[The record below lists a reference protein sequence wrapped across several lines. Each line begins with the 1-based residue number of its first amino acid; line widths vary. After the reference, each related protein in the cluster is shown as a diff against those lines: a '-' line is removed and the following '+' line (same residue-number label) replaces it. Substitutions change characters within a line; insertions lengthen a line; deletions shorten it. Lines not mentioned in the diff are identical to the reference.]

1 MFICAYTYS
10 RLCVSPTIMDAGLQ
24 ALFWFL
30 LKKRTRNSRLTAR
43 AIRQRSSSEK
53 MYRIRRKTRLT
64 VLLLT
69 ALVSHFTV
77 ERSFWQIPRTSAWF
91 DLTYSTYSDDQWY
104 ASFRVSKN
112 NLKNTFQFLLLTRM
126 WRTLN
131 NWRGAPRA
139 HKKRNRTVPK
149 KGRAFTRWKE
159 NKNVGTEPFFIG
171 SVPKG
176 VHSRLWTFLGTER
189 IQLEWVKYR
198 LHVKFCR
205 SRSSFYPGRSNLFGR
220 VNGPIISVSPVGIS
234 EVEERSF

>member
-1 MFICAYTYS
+1 MCPTEKGTVRESPLERVLDCLHVVFFETGKDRARDNLIKLLRLVVHMLLYKYS

-30 LKKRTRNSRLTAR
+30 PKKRTRNSRLTAR
-43 AIRQRSSSEK
+43 AIRQSSSEK

-112 NLKNTFQFLLLTRM
+112 TSQFLLPTPM
-126 WRTLN
+126 
-131 NWRGAPRA
+131 
-139 HKKRNRTVPK
+139 
-149 KGRAFTRWKE
+149 
-159 NKNVGTEPFFIG
+159 
-171 SVPKG
+171 
-176 VHSRLWTFLGTER
+176 
-189 IQLEWVKYR
+189 
-198 LHVKFCR
+198 
-205 SRSSFYPGRSNLFGR
+205 
-220 VNGPIISVSPVGIS
+220 
-234 EVEERSF
+234 

>member
-1 MFICAYTYS
+1 MFICACTYS

-77 ERSFWQIPRTSAWF
+77 ERSFRQILRTSAWF
-91 DLTYSTYSDDQWY
+91 DLTHSTYSDDQWY

-112 NLKNTFQFLLLTRM
+112 TFQFLLLIRM

-139 HKKRNRTVPK
+139 LKKRNRTVPK

-189 IQLEWVKYR
+189 IQLERVKYR
-198 LHVKFCR
+198 LHVEFCR
-205 SRSSFYPGRSNLFGR
+205 SRSSFYPGRSNFFAR
-220 VNGPIISVSPVGIS
+220 VNGP
-234 EVEERSF
+234 

>member
-1 MFICAYTYS
+1 
-10 RLCVSPTIMDAGLQ
+10 
-24 ALFWFL
+24 
-30 LKKRTRNSRLTAR
+30 
-43 AIRQRSSSEK
+43 

-64 VLLLT
+64 VLQLT

-77 ERSFWQIPRTSAWF
+77 ERSLWQIPRTSAWF
-91 DLTYSTYSDDQWY
+91 DLTHSTYSDDQWY
-104 ASFRVSKN
+104 ASFRVS
-112 NLKNTFQFLLLTRM
+112 KNTFQFLLLTRM

-176 VHSRLWTFLGTER
+176 VHSRLWTFLVTER
-189 IQLEWVKYR
+189 IQLERVKYH

-205 SRSSFYPGRSNLFGR
+205 SRSSFYPGRSNFFGR
-220 VNGPIISVSPVGIS
+220 VNGPSIHNDYSIPITLGFCMKGQPTSRCWPRPSSWLGLFDFFFHLRQTGLIKCAAW
-234 EVEERSF
+234 FQF

>member
-1 MFICAYTYS
+1 
-10 RLCVSPTIMDAGLQ
+10 
-24 ALFWFL
+24 
-30 LKKRTRNSRLTAR
+30 
-43 AIRQRSSSEK
+43 

-77 ERSFWQIPRTSAWF
+77 ERGFWQIPRTSARF

-112 NLKNTFQFLLLTRM
+112 TFQFLLLTRM
-126 WRTLN
+126 WHTLN

-176 VHSRLWTFLGTER
+176 VHSRLWTFSGTER
-189 IQLEWVKYR
+189 IQLERVKYR
-198 LHVKFCR
+198 LDVEFCR
-205 SRSSFYPGRSNLFGR
+205 SRSAFYPGRSNIFGR
-220 VNGPIISVSPVGIS
+220 VNGPLVCVASVSARARWQCS
-234 EVEERSF
+234 RSKFRAITRGKTLATQASLFLKLHFQDRCRKVTSIWTVLALRQEKN

>member
-1 MFICAYTYS
+1 
-10 RLCVSPTIMDAGLQ
+10 
-24 ALFWFL
+24 
-30 LKKRTRNSRLTAR
+30 
-43 AIRQRSSSEK
+43 
-53 MYRIRRKTRLT
+53 MYRIRRKTRLA

-77 ERSFWQIPRTSAWF
+77 ERGFWQIPRTSARF

-104 ASFRVSKN
+104 ASFRVS
-112 NLKNTFQFLLLTRM
+112 KNTFQFLLLTRM

-189 IQLEWVKYR
+189 IQLERVKYR
-198 LHVKFCR
+198 LHVEFCR
-205 SRSSFYPGRSNLFGR
+205 SRSSFYPGRSNIFGR
-220 VNGPIISVSPVGIS
+220 VNGPLVCVANVSARARWQCS
-234 EVEERSF
+234 RSKFRAITRGKRLLRRLAFF

>member
-1 MFICAYTYS
+1 MFRCAYTYS
-10 RLCVSPTIMDAGLQ
+10 RLCVSPTIMDADLQ
-24 ALFWFL
+24 ALFWCL

-43 AIRQRSSSEK
+43 AILQRSSSEK

-112 NLKNTFQFLLLTRM
+112 TFLFPLLTRM

-131 NWRGAPRA
+131 YWRWTPRA
-139 HKKRNRTVPK
+139 QKKRNRTVPFSTISLLFHFCLLERGYPAIILRK
-149 KGRAFTRWKE
+149 YFTE
-159 NKNVGTEPFFIG
+159 
-171 SVPKG
+171 
-176 VHSRLWTFLGTER
+176 
-189 IQLEWVKYR
+189 
-198 LHVKFCR
+198 VKFSDRKTALWQRKKCARTKILPFVTQHPPALR
-205 SRSSFYPGRSNLFGR
+205 SLKRILMGK
-220 VNGPIISVSPVGIS
+220 
-234 EVEERSF
+234 

>member
-1 MFICAYTYS
+1 MRTPWNGYYTVYTLFSS
-10 RLCVSPTIMDAGLQ
+10 RPVTIEPAIIKLLLVVHMRLHIQYTVRISDHGYIMDAGLQ

-77 ERSFWQIPRTSAWF
+77 ERSFRQILRTSAWF

-112 NLKNTFQFLLLTRM
+112 TFQFLLLIRM
-126 WRTLN
+126 
-131 NWRGAPRA
+131 
-139 HKKRNRTVPK
+139 
-149 KGRAFTRWKE
+149 
-159 NKNVGTEPFFIG
+159 
-171 SVPKG
+171 
-176 VHSRLWTFLGTER
+176 
-189 IQLEWVKYR
+189 
-198 LHVKFCR
+198 
-205 SRSSFYPGRSNLFGR
+205 
-220 VNGPIISVSPVGIS
+220 
-234 EVEERSF
+234 

>member
-1 MFICAYTYS
+1 
-10 RLCVSPTIMDAGLQ
+10 MDAGLQ

-112 NLKNTFQFLLLTRM
+112 TFQFLLLTRM
-126 WRTLN
+126 WSTLN

-149 KGRAFTRWKE
+149 KGCVYTLKRKQ
-159 NKNVGTEPFFIG
+159 KCGYGTVFYRVR
-171 SVPKG
+171 S
-176 VHSRLWTFLGTER
+176 ER
-189 IQLEWVKYR
+189 
-198 LHVKFCR
+198 
-205 SRSSFYPGRSNLFGR
+205 
-220 VNGPIISVSPVGIS
+220 GP
-234 EVEERSF
+234 

>member
-1 MFICAYTYS
+1 MK
-10 RLCVSPTIMDAGLQ
+10 TI
-24 ALFWFL
+24 
-30 LKKRTRNSRLTAR
+30 
-43 AIRQRSSSEK
+43 
-53 MYRIRRKTRLT
+53 T

-69 ALVSHFTV
+69 ALVSHFSV

-104 ASFRVSKN
+104 ASFRVS
-112 NLKNTFQFLLLTRM
+112 KNTFQFLLLTRM

-189 IQLEWVKYR
+189 IQLERVKYR
-198 LHVKFCR
+198 LHVEFCR
-205 SRSSFYPGRSNLFGR
+205 SRSSFYPGRSNFFGR
-220 VNGPIISVSPVGIS
+220 VNGPLVAGFLYCIATK
-234 EVEERSF
+234 RS